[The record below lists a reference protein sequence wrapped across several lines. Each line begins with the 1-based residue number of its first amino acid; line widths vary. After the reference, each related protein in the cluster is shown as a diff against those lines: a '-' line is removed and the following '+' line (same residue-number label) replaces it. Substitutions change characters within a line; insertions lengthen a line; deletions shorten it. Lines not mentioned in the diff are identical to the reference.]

1 MIACDFSTQKGLTLS
16 DGMCAFSQEGGEW
29 FRTNEKTSQYG
40 PSGDHTN
47 GTSKCTGEVLV
58 NVFIPESQDGSESKR
73 KA

>member
-1 MIACDFSTQKGLTLS
+1 MFLAEQTVIACDFSTQKGLSLT

-47 GTSKCTGEVLV
+47 GTSELRTDNLPRFVR
-58 NVFIPESQDGSESKR
+58 Q
-73 KA
+73 